1 MAHKGSSRRKSH
13 RHRHGRKH
21 RGGSSAN
28 PASYSSASTYGMA
41 VNGSGDSQFN
51 RVFSQSGMDSRS
63 QSNTIVG
70 VQGQNAGIPATLA
83 QKAGGKRSTSG
94 KRSKKGGFWGQ
105 IINQAVVPFGILG
118 LQQTYKGKRSGGG
131 KTRRHR
137 RR

>member
-1 MAHKGSSRRKSH
+1 MAHKGSSRRKSHRH

-51 RVFSQSGMDSRS
+51 RVFGNGGN
-63 QSNTIVG
+63 SNIITG

-105 IINQAVVPFGILG
+105 IINQAIVPFGILG
-118 LQQTYKGKRSGGG
+118 LQQTYRRKRSGGG
-131 KTRRHR
+131 KTRRH
-137 RR
+137 

>member
-1 MAHKGSSRRKSH
+1 
-13 RHRHGRKH
+13 
-21 RGGSSAN
+21 
-28 PASYSSASTYGMA
+28 MA

-83 QKAGGKRSTSG
+83 QKAGGKRS
-94 KRSKKGGFWGQ
+94 KKGGFWGQ

-131 KTRRHR
+131 KTRRYR